1 MASDMKTHTLSIL
14 VENKPGVLTRVAG
27 LFARRAFNIH
37 SLAVGTT
44 EDVKVSRITIVTDES
59 QAPIEQ
65 IALQLQKLIN
75 VMKVHVLVDDKAV
88 HREIMLVKVNTEQ
101 NGVCVRPEIIA
112 ITNLFRVKVVDVAAE
127 SITIE
132 ATGKGSKLEAL
143 VQALLPYKILEIV
156 RSGTIA
162 ISRGK
167 DIISLHKGIGEAPD
181 VAE

>member
-1 MASDMKTHTLSIL
+1 MVNETKTYTLSIL
-14 VENKPGVLTRVAG
+14 VENKPGVLTRVTG

-65 IALQLQKLIN
+65 ITLQLQKLIN
-75 VMKVHVLVDDKAV
+75 VLKVQILDSAKSV
-88 HREIMLVKVNTEQ
+88 HREIVLIKVNTRQ
-101 NGVCVRPEIIA
+101 GKDSVRPEVIGVA
-112 ITNLFRVKVVDVAAE
+112 NLFRVKVVDVAAE

-132 ATGKGSKLEAL
+132 ATGKESKLEAL
-143 VQALLPYKILEIV
+143 VQALLPYEILEIV

-162 ISRGK
+162 ISRGR
-167 DIISLHKGIGEAPD
+167 DIINLHREFGENNL
-181 VAE
+181 